1 MEKKIDIDTM
11 WDTIKAEATE
21 ATKSE
26 TALKLFFKAHILQH
40 SNLAEAIS
48 FILAEKIETAT
59 VSSQEFIKICEYAF
73 KDAAILDAMKHD
85 IKAIYK
91 RDPAVEKVM
100 TPLLYFKGFH
110 ALQGYR
116 VANHLWKEGR
126 KELAL
131 FMQNR
136 ISEVFAV
143 DIHPAAD
150 IGKGVL
156 IDHATGVVIGETA
169 VVDDNVSMLH
179 QVTLGGTG
187 KEGGDRHPK
196 VKSGVLIGAGTK
208 ILGNITIGK
217 SSKIGAGSVILKDI
231 EEHTTVVGVPGKVVG
246 HPSCKT
252 PAKQMNQCI
261 ES

>member
-1 MEKKIDIDTM
+1 MEKHLDM
-11 WDTIKAEATE
+11 DTIWETIQREAQE
-21 ATKSE
+21 VSDSE
-26 TALKLFFKAHILQH
+26 GALKLFLKAHILQH
-40 SNLAEAIS
+40 KNLREAIS
-48 FILAEKIETAT
+48 FILAEKLETAT
-59 VSSQEFIKICEYAF
+59 VSSQEFIKICEKVF
-73 KDAAILDAMKHD
+73 DNDELICAMKHD

-116 VANHLWKEGR
+116 VANSLWKEGR
-126 KELAL
+126 REIAL

-143 DIHPAAD
+143 DIHPAAT

-169 VVDDNVSMLH
+169 LVEDNVSMLH

-246 HPSCKT
+246 HPTCKT